1 MHHYGSCILGIAG
14 LDLLQ
19 EFQHPDGGEGHPE
32 VGPAGEV
39 ELGHQALRL
48 LVRDITHLE
57 GKCALRLMRN
67 IQVFPSFPKM
77 KRERELQTRDG
88 AGWLKKQHPQ
98 LKGHGLRLW
107 EKSASKNMT
116 F

>member
-14 LDLLQ
+14 LHLLQ

-48 LVRDITHLE
+48 LVRDISHLE
-57 GKCALRLMRN
+57 GK
-67 IQVFPSFPKM
+67 
-77 KRERELQTRDG
+77 G
-88 AGWLKKQHPQ
+88 
-98 LKGHGLRLW
+98 GLRLRRNTQVSLLPP
-107 EKSASKNMT
+107 K
-116 F
+116 